1 MLYLKSVMAM
11 KLSKGAQQVYHIL
24 RKANLPF
31 QLEYEF
37 IDLVG
42 KKKVPLRYDFAIL
55 SGGQPIAL
63 IEYDGEA
70 HFKQIKHFQTTM
82 DKFKQSQE
90 RDRKKNQYA
99 LMHNIPLYRI
109 PYWDIDNINNI
120 NDILQLKYRVK
131 TKYHND
137 LIAP

>member
-1 MLYLKSVMAM
+1 M
-11 KLSKGAQQVYHIL
+11 KLSKGAKKIYFIL
-24 RKANLPF
+24 HKAQIPF

-37 IDLVG
+37 FELKG
-42 KKKVPLRYDFAIL
+42 KKSTPLRYDFAIL
-55 SGGQPIAL
+55 SCGRPIAL
-63 IEYDGEA
+63 IEFDGEM
-70 HFKQIKHFQTTM
+70 HFQQIKHFHKTS

-90 RDRKKNQYA
+90 RDRKKNQFA
-99 LMHNIPLYRI
+99 LRNNIPLYRI

>member
-1 MLYLKSVMAM
+1 MA
-11 KLSKGAQQVYHIL
+11 LSKGAEKIYKLLVAAGYNV
-24 RKANLPF
+24 K
-31 QLEYEF
+31 LEYEF
-37 IDLVG
+37 SDLKG
-42 KKKVPLRYDFAIL
+42 KKGVFLRYDFAL
-55 SGGQPIAL
+55 LYGGRPIAL

-70 HFKQIKHFQTTM
+70 HFKQIKHFQATS

-109 PYWDIDNINNI
+109 PYWEIDNITEYTQIFNKKF
-120 NDILQLKYRVK
+120 LVK
-131 TKYHND
+131 NKFHND

>member
-1 MLYLKSVMAM
+1 MVM
-11 KLSKGAQQVYHIL
+11 KLSKGARKIFNIL
-24 RKANLPF
+24 QNNNLSF

-55 SGGQPIAL
+55 CGGRPIAL
-63 IEYDGEA
+63 IEFDGEA
-70 HFKQIKHFQTTM
+70 HFQQIKHFQQTT
-82 DKFKQSQE
+82 DKFKQAQE

-99 LMHNIPLYRI
+99 LRNNIPLYRI
-109 PYWDIDNINNI
+109 PYWDIDKINTI
-120 NDILQLKYRVK
+120 NDILQIKYRVK